1 MVQLAG
7 GCGAW
12 FLYSIAPKQI
22 NGRLDASVV
31 RVVILVEPQ
40 HILFGRNTEL
50 QSYQVKIWRF
60 IFEWKFD
67 GVIVLAILPTN
78 I

>member
-1 MVQLAG
+1 MVQPAG

-31 RVVILVEPQ
+31 RVVSLVEP
-40 HILFGRNTEL
+40 LLFFGRNTEL
-50 QSYQVKIWRF
+50 QSYQVKIWRSF
-60 IFEWKFD
+60 FEWKFD